1 MKQKVFHPWTKDTKQ
16 AMNVQ
21 NSLRKKIVFEK
32 IDVGDVRYVAGIDV
46 SYDRNL
52 KKTIAGIVVYD
63 VKEKCV
69 VEEEYAVVKTGFP
82 YIPGLLTFREG
93 KATCKALEKLKI
105 EPDCLMFDG
114 QGYAHPRRMGL
125 AAHIGVLFDKCSIG
139 CAKSRLIG
147 KFDEHKDFSLLYD
160 DTEVIGAVLKTK
172 KNTKPIFIS
181 VGNRIDLSSAVQIIK
196 KCLNN
201 YRLPEPTR
209 LAHLFVTNLRNK
221 SNILL
226 NLKRDKDDRSH

>member
-1 MKQKVFHPWTKDTKQ
+1 MKQKVFHPWTKNTKK
-16 AMNVQ
+16 AVNIQ
-21 NSLRKKIVFEK
+21 NSLREKIVFEK
-32 IDVGDVRYVAGIDV
+32 IDVSGVRYVAGVDV

-52 KKTIAGIVVYD
+52 KKTIAGVVVYD
-63 VKEKCV
+63 IKEKCV
-69 VEEEYAVVKTGFP
+69 VEKEYAVVKTDLP

-93 KATCKALEKLKI
+93 KATCKALEKLKM

-125 AAHIGVLFDKCSIG
+125 ATHIGVLFDKCSIG
-139 CAKSRLIG
+139 CAKSRLTG

-160 DTEVIGAVLKTK
+160 DTEIIGAVLKTK

-209 LAHLFVTNLRNK
+209 LAHLFVTDLRNK
-221 SNILL
+221 
-226 NLKRDKDDRSH
+226 